1 MYVVIMGCGRLG
13 AQIATQLSVKDYD
26 VVVIDEEPQAF
37 EQLGTGFNGMTVI
50 GTGIDLEVQKK
61 AGVDNADVFAAL
73 TSDDNT
79 NIMAA
84 QVAKEI
90 FKVPKVIARIYDPKR
105 EYVYHQLGLES
116 ICPTNVGADIVRN
129 YIESDT
135 LCCRVN
141 YATVDIV
148 EFKAGKTMAGRKVA
162 ELDKA
167 DDIRIMIVVRDEIQ
181 HVATGEWVI
190 EEGDTLMAAM
200 AHDYRLE
207 FKQKWLGETDFTNR
221 RFWGRTRR

>member
-26 VVVIDEEPQAF
+26 VVVIDEKPRAF
-37 EQLGTGFNGMTVI
+37 DQLGTGFNGMTVI

-148 EFKAGKTMAGRKVA
+148 EFRAGKVMAGT
-162 ELDKA
+162 ESGG
-167 DDIRIMIVVRDEIQ
+167 I
-181 HVATGEWVI
+181 G
-190 EEGDTLMAAM
+190 
-200 AHDYRLE
+200 
-207 FKQKWLGETDFTNR
+207 
-221 RFWGRTRR
+221 